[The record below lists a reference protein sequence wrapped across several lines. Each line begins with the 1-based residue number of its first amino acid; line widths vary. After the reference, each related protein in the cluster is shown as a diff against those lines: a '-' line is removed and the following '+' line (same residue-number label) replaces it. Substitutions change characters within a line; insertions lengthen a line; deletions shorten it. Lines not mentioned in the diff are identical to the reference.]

1 MNNQSNERA
10 AALTRFCF
18 EPDVVEAN
26 RVLAW
31 VNSICAA
38 FLLIGLF
45 GLKPR
50 PIVIQPRSAPA
61 TEAVATIIEP
71 VIIPVQT
78 LEIDAPPG
86 DGIGEAS
93 VGGPMVPVTLDT
105 PAMVFAVPTVGNVL
119 VPASPAQAPPAN
131 PMHGVAP
138 QSPAKVESVGATGG
152 GGSRPAPGYPLESM
166 RAWEQGTVVL
176 LIEVDATGKVMAA
189 SIRESSGYRRLD
201 AAAVAAVK
209 QTWYFGSALGK
220 RMFESS
226 IVFRLQ

>member
-1 MNNQSNERA
+1 MNNQPNERV

-18 EPDVVEAN
+18 EPDAVEAN

-38 FLLIGLF
+38 FLFIGLL
-45 GLKPR
+45 GLKSR
-50 PIVIQPRSAPA
+50 PIVIQTRSVPA

-71 VIIPVQT
+71 VILPVQT
-78 LEIDAPPG
+78 LAADAPG
-86 DGIGEAS
+86 DGTSEAS
-93 VGGPMVPVTLDT
+93 VGGPMVAVTLDT
-105 PAMVFAVPTVGNVL
+105 PAVVFAVPTVGNVL
-119 VPASPAQAPPAN
+119 VPASLAQAPPAN

-138 QSPAKVESVGATGG
+138 LSPAKVESVGATGG

-166 RAWEQGTVVL
+166 RAREQGTVVL
-176 LIEVDATGKVMAA
+176 LIEVDGTGKVMTV
-189 SIRESSGYRRLD
+189 SICESSGYRRLD

-209 QTWYFGSALGK
+209 QTWYFGPALGK
-220 RMFESS
+220 RMFESP